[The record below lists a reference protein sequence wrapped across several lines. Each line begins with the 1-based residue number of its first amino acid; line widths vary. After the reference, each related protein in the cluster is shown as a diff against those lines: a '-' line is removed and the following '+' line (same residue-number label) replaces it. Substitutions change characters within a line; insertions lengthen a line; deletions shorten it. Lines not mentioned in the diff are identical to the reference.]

1 LRGDTLDGRRSEKL
15 RGAVDHRM
23 IDPVIK
29 KVKEAQKPF
38 WKNL

>member
-1 LRGDTLDGRRSEKL
+1 
-15 RGAVDHRM
+15 VDHRM
-23 IDPVIK
+23 IDAIIK